1 MEHRSGNGTDAEGWV
16 TTRQAAEALSV
27 KPRQIRSYISEGM
40 LEAKTRGE
48 GASRRYLVSAT
59 SVEALQAERRAEGE
73 LTGQNREIN
82 GSVEELGQAA
92 KEAAGLARELAAELA
107 EARYRLGRAEARLEF
122 TAQAGSTLQE
132 QLHRE
137 RERAD
142 RLEAERE
149 RLVPDLLRE
158 KDRANAERERAEHFE
173 AELREAL
180 EVRRGWLRR
189 FFGF

>member
-1 MEHRSGNGTDAEGWV
+1 MEHHIGNGTDAGGWV

-27 KPRQIRSYISEGM
+27 KPRQVRSYISEGM

-48 GASRRYLVSAT
+48 GASRRYLVSAA
-59 SVEALQAERRAEGE
+59 SVEALHTEWHTEGK

-82 GSVEELGQAA
+82 GSVEETGRAA
-92 KEAAGLARELAAELA
+92 EEATELVRELAAELGD
-107 EARYRLGRAEARLEF
+107 ARYQLGRAEARLEL
-122 TAQAGSTLQE
+122 TAQAGSTLNE

-142 RLEAERE
+142 RLETERE

-180 EVRRGWLRR
+180 EARRGWLRR

>member
-137 RERAD
+137 REALRGRAS
-142 RLEAERE
+142 RSPRSPPGVA
-149 RLVPDLLRE
+149 PALLRVLNP
-158 KDRANAERERAEHFE
+158 RSSA
-173 AELREAL
+173 
-180 EVRRGWLRR
+180 R
-189 FFGF
+189 FTGIAGSR